1 MQIFRKEN
9 RIMQLKLI
17 LKDGTEV
24 DIVEAGYT
32 QHYVVTCADEAAFK
46 GIWEKMTEDN
56 LSEIQITEDGSTVH
70 TITGSSLSGTQTVN
84 NPDGT
89 VTGHFYLTGGEYVQA
104 TDDYSEAG
112 KILLGEEG

>member
-70 TITGSSLSGTQTVN
+70 HHRLLPQWDADGQQPGRNCYRPFLPHRRRVCSG
-84 NPDGT
+84 DR
-89 VTGHFYLTGGEYVQA
+89 
-104 TDDYSEAG
+104 
-112 KILLGEEG
+112 